1 MSAILTRSVQLVL
14 IEGCGAHVQ
23 DTGFLFLS
31 NGASVLLTEDFNAA
45 CMRDKISAMLTSI
58 AWASK
63 GSNLHSNFDFKE
75 DLNEEAVAALG
86 KLVQK
91 NSCYHDVA
99 VEMGAVT
106 MLERIPWIFAR
117 SCPNLDG

>member
-1 MSAILTRSVQLVL
+1 MY
-14 IEGCGAHVQ
+14 AHFQ

-31 NGASVLLTEDFNAA
+31 NGASVLLTEDFKAA

-75 DLNEEAVAALG
+75 DLNEELG